1 MGRGWK
7 TKVLLALVAALI
19 VVAVKTPALDRARA
33 WGQGA
38 ERSVYVALAWP
49 VASGQ
54 GDLDYIAPVVTKGVP
69 RTGAQTWLIPWR
81 FWTRHG
87 TLWRDAQLHGRSG
100 ATVRTAMT
108 YGYGVLGLLLLVILT
123 KPLLSLAWRARTLKP
138 TGAGGTARWATWRDL
153 RRYRPRRGQAKV
165 MLGRLRGRVVA
176 LMGELMYLNV
186 LVVAPPGMG
195 KTSGLIIP
203 NLFAERG
210 DRARSWRRRARLGRG
225 LVITDLKGELA
236 RKTLGALSRTHRCVV
251 LDVYAPATSAAWN
264 PLAHVNTAAEV
275 REFVECWFKNT
286 GGTSTTDKYFDNSTM
301 LLMQAGI
308 LHLKEI
314 HRRDGRGEPTL
325 ADLRAFLQQGLDG
338 PARVTQALLDSPSRA
353 AYDVGSNFLAIAATN
368 DKIISGVFTDLPNR
382 LSVLQDDEVCAVTS
396 ANEIDYAALSDPTQ
410 RPTALYLV
418 LDPDRGQVLTAVF
431 FQQHFKAL
439 AAAAKAHG
447 GTLPRA
453 VYHYLDEFGN
463 CGTITNVSSAITTLR
478 AARGGFMLI
487 LQTLAQLGAAYGK
500 EGKETIMAGCAT
512 TLCLAGTSGED
523 AAYFSKEADK
533 QTAVSA
539 NAGES
544 KKLGAF
550 RPQHDNLGY
559 SEMATELIKPGEIR
573 TLPRDQMVVLSGN
586 APPMKLRQRAWY
598 PRRYRDNWWMRV
610 QAAMRPGAPWYA
622 PWRGEALTDAGPLR
636 ATPLA
641 VPALPASRPTSGA
654 EPAVPLVA
662 LDVDDAPAPAARTAP
677 TETTPTAAVATL
689 TPTTAGDPAPHT
701 THEPVAA
708 SDAAAAAPHNVA
720 VEGRVE
726 RQEQGQERMSR
737 RPVPPP
743 RPRASVSPPPPPP
756 PPRSRGAGS
765 RAPVPA
771 PTRPAGVS
779 PAAPASPW
787 DDVLQAVQ
795 GVQGAPGDGRGRD

>member
-7 TKVLLALVAALI
+7 TKLLLALVAALI
-19 VVAVKTPALDRARA
+19 VVAVKTPAIDRVQA
-33 WGQGA
+33 WGQGV
-38 ERSVYVALAWP
+38 ERGAYVALAWP
-49 VASGQ
+49 VASGLN
-54 GDLDYIAPVVTKGVP
+54 DLDYIAPVVTKGVP
-69 RTGAQTWLIPWR
+69 QKGAHTWLIPWR

-87 TLWRDAQLHGRSG
+87 TAWRYAQLHGRSG

-108 YGYGVLGLLLLVILT
+108 YGYGVLGLLLLLVLT
-123 KPLLSLAWRARTLKP
+123 KPLLYLAWRARTLKP
-138 TGAGGTARWATWRDL
+138 TGAGGTARWATWADL

-165 MLGRLRGRVVA
+165 MLGRLQGRVVA
-176 LMGELMYLNV
+176 LVGELMYLNV

-210 DRARSWRRRARLGRG
+210 DRARRWWRRARLGRS

-236 RKTLGALSRTHRCVV
+236 QKTLAALSRTHRCVV

-264 PLAHVNTAAEV
+264 PLAHVTTAAEV

-308 LHLKEI
+308 LHLKEV

-338 PARVTQALLDSPSRA
+338 PAKVTQALLDSPSRA
-353 AYDVGSNFLAIAATN
+353 AYEVGSNFLAIAATN

-382 LSVLQDDEVCAVTS
+382 LSVLQDDEVCAVTA
-396 ANEIDYAALSDPTQ
+396 ANEIDYAALCDPTQ

-439 AAAAKAHG
+439 ATAAKAHG

-463 CGTITNVSSAITTLR
+463 CGTITNLTGAITTLR

-487 LQTLAQLGAAYGK
+487 LQTLAQLVTAYGK

-512 TLCLAGTSGED
+512 KLCLAGTSGED

-586 APPMKLRQRAWY
+586 VAPMKLRQRAWY
-598 PRRYRDNWWMRV
+598 PWRYRDNWWMHV
-610 QAAMRPGAPWYA
+610 QAAMRQGAPWYA
-622 PWRGEALTDAGPLR
+622 PWRGARMTSAGPLR
-636 ATPLA
+636 ATPLVAPA
-641 VPALPASRPTSGA
+641 VPASRPASGI
-654 EPAVPLVA
+654 ESQGPLVA
-662 LDVDDAPAPAARTAP
+662 LDVGAPATPSAP
-677 TETTPTAAVATL
+677 TETTTVAAAVS
-689 TPTTAGDPAPHT
+689 PSTTGVRDTAPHMTHGPAASSDAGPPAPQT
-701 THEPVAA
+701 G
-708 SDAAAAAPHNVA
+708 AAAGQAAGA
-720 VEGRVE
+720 EGARPE
-726 RQEQGQERMSR
+726 SAPR

-743 RPRASVSPPPPPP
+743 RPRASGAPPAA
-756 PPRSRGAGS
+756 RARADGA
-765 RAPVPA
+765 RPTVPA
-771 PTRPAGVS
+771 PTRPATQ
-779 PAAPASPW
+779 ANPW
-787 DDVLQAVQ
+787 DGVLQA
-795 GVQGAPGDGRGRD
+795 APDDGRTDRDRD

>member
-7 TKVLLALVAALI
+7 TKLLLALVAALI
-19 VVAVKTPALDRARA
+19 VVAVKTPAINRARA

-38 ERSVYVALAWP
+38 EQGAYVALAWP
-49 VASGQ
+49 VASGLN
-54 GDLDYIAPVVTKGVP
+54 DLDYIAPVVTKGQP
-69 RTGAQTWLIPWR
+69 QTGAHTWLIPWR

-87 TLWRDAQLHGRSG
+87 TLWRYTQLHGRSG
-100 ATVRTAMT
+100 ATVRTVML
-108 YGYGVLGLLLLVILT
+108 YGYGVLGLLLLVLLN
-123 KPLLSLAWRARTLKP
+123 KPLLYLLWRARKLKP
-138 TGAGGTARWATWRDL
+138 TGAGGTARWAGWGDL
-153 RRYRPRRGQAKV
+153 RRYRPKRGQAKV
-165 MLGRLRGRVVA
+165 MLGRLQGRVVA
-176 LMGELMYLNV
+176 LVGELMYLNV

-203 NLFAERG
+203 NIFAERG
-210 DRARSWRRRARLGRG
+210 DRARSWWRRARLGRS

-236 RKTLGALSRTHRCVV
+236 RKTLAALSRTHRCVV

-308 LHLKEI
+308 LHLKEV

-338 PARVTQALLDSPSRA
+338 PARVTQALLESPSRA
-353 AYDVGSNFLAIAATN
+353 AYEVGSNFLAIAATN

-382 LSVLQDDEVCAVTS
+382 LSVLQDDEVCAVTA
-396 ANEIDYAALSDPTQ
+396 ANEIDYTALCDPTQ

-439 AAAAKAHG
+439 AAVAKAHG

-463 CGTITNVSSAITTLR
+463 CGTITNLTGAITTLR
-478 AARGGFMLI
+478 AARGGFLLI
-487 LQTLAQLGAAYGK
+487 LQTLAQLVTAYGK
-500 EGKETIMAGCAT
+500 EGKEIIMAGCAT
-512 TLCLAGTSGED
+512 KLCLAGTSGED

-559 SEMATELIKPGEIR
+559 SEMSTELIKPGEIR

-586 APPMKLRQRAWY
+586 ALPMTLRQRAWY
-598 PRRYRDNWWMRV
+598 PWRYRDNWWMHV
-610 QAAMRPGAPWYA
+610 QAAMRLGAPWYA
-622 PWRGEALTDAGPLR
+622 PWRGEPLTGAGPLR
-636 ATPLA
+636 TTPLVA
-641 VPALPASRPTSGA
+641 PVLPSSRPESGM
-654 EPAVPLVA
+654 ESQGPLVA
-662 LDVDDAPAPAARTAP
+662 LDVDAAPTPAAP
-677 TETTPTAAVATL
+677 VNAAVSPVAVTIA
-689 TPTTAGDPAPHT
+689 AGDPAPHT
-701 THEPVAA
+701 THEP
-708 SDAAAAAPHNVA
+708 AAPHNVA
-720 VEGRVE
+720 AEGRVE
-726 RQEQGQERMSR
+726 SQEQGQGRTSR

-743 RPRASVSPPPPPP
+743 RPRASVPPPP

-771 PTRPAGVS
+771 PAIPAGVS

-787 DDVLQAVQ
+787 DEVLQAVQ
-795 GVQGAPGDGRGRD
+795 DAPGDGRGRD

>member
-7 TKVLLALVAALI
+7 TKLLLALVAALI
-19 VVAVKTPALDRARA
+19 VVAVKTPAIDRVQA
-33 WGQGA
+33 WGQGV
-38 ERSVYVALAWP
+38 ERGAYVALAWP
-49 VASGQ
+49 VASGLN
-54 GDLDYIAPVVTKGVP
+54 DLDYIAPVVTKGVP
-69 RTGAQTWLIPWR
+69 QKGAHTWLIPWR

-87 TLWRDAQLHGRSG
+87 TAWRYAQLHGRSG

-108 YGYGVLGLLLLVILT
+108 YGYGVLGLLLLLVLT
-123 KPLLSLAWRARTLKP
+123 KPLLYLAWRARKLKP
-138 TGAGGTARWATWRDL
+138 TGAGGTARWATWADL
-153 RRYRPRRGQAKV
+153 RRYRPKRGQAKV
-165 MLGRLRGRVVA
+165 MLGRLQGRVVA
-176 LMGELMYLNV
+176 LVGELMYLNV

-210 DRARSWRRRARLGRG
+210 DRARRWWRRARLGRS

-236 RKTLGALSRTHRCVV
+236 QKTLAALSRTHRCVV

-264 PLAHVNTAAEV
+264 PLAHVTTAAEV

-308 LHLKEI
+308 LHLKEV

-325 ADLRAFLQQGLDG
+325 AALRAFLQQGIDG

-353 AYDVGSNFLAIAATN
+353 AYEVGSNFLAIAATN

-382 LSVLQDDEVCAVTS
+382 LSVLQDDEVCAVTA
-396 ANEIDYAALSDPTQ
+396 ANEIDYAALCDPTQ

-463 CGTITNVSSAITTLR
+463 CGTITNVASAITTLR
-478 AARGGFMLI
+478 AARGGFLLI
-487 LQTLAQLGAAYGK
+487 LQTLAQLVTAYGK
-500 EGKETIMAGCAT
+500 EGKEIIMAGCAT
-512 TLCLAGTSGED
+512 KLCLAGTSGED

-559 SEMATELIKPGEIR
+559 SEMSTELIKPGEIR

-586 APPMKLRQRAWY
+586 TLPMTLRQRAWY
-598 PRRYRDNWWMRV
+598 PWRYRDNWWMHV
-610 QAAMRPGAPWYA
+610 QAAMRLGAPWYA
-622 PWRGEALTDAGPLR
+622 PWRGEPLTGAGPLR
-636 ATPLA
+636 ATPLVA
-641 VPALPASRPTSGA
+641 PVLPSSRPESGM
-654 EPAVPLVA
+654 ESQGPLVA
-662 LDVDDAPAPAARTAP
+662 LDVDAAPKPTSAAPVN
-677 TETTPTAAVATL
+677 AAVSPVAVTIA
-689 TPTTAGDPAPHT
+689 AGDPAPHT
-701 THEPVAA
+701 THEPTV
-708 SDAAAAAPHNVA
+708 PHNVA
-720 VEGRVE
+720 AEGRVE
-726 RQEQGQERMSR
+726 SQEQGQGRTSR

-743 RPRASVSPPPPPP
+743 RPRASVPPPP

-771 PTRPAGVS
+771 PAIPAGVS
-779 PAAPASPW
+779 LAAPASPW
-787 DDVLQAVQ
+787 DEVLQAVQ
-795 GVQGAPGDGRGRD
+795 DAPGDGRGRD

>member
-7 TKVLLALVAALI
+7 TKLLLALGAALI
-19 VVAVKTPALDRARA
+19 VVAIKTPAIDRARA

-38 ERSVYVALAWP
+38 ARGAYVALAWP
-49 VASGQ
+49 VASGLN
-54 GDLDYIAPVVTKGVP
+54 DLDYIAPVVTKGVP
-69 RTGAQTWLIPWR
+69 QKEKGAHAWLIPWR

-87 TLWRDAQLHGRSG
+87 TTWRYTQLHGRSG
-100 ATVRTAMT
+100 ATVRTVML
-108 YGYGVLGLLLLVILT
+108 YGYGVLGLLLLLVLT
-123 KPLLSLAWRARTLKP
+123 KPLLYLLWRARTLKP
-138 TGAGGTARWATWRDL
+138 TGAGGTARWAGWGDL
-153 RRYRPRRGQAKV
+153 RRYRPKRGQAKV
-165 MLGRLRGRVVA
+165 MLGRLQGRVVA
-176 LMGELMYLNV
+176 LVGELMYLNV

-210 DRARSWRRRARLGRG
+210 DRARSWWRRARLGRS

-236 RKTLGALSRTHRCVV
+236 RKTLAALSRTHRCVV

-264 PLAHVNTAAEV
+264 PLAHINTAAEV

-308 LHLKEI
+308 LHLKEV

-325 ADLRAFLQQGLDG
+325 AALRAFLQQGLDG
-338 PARVTQALLDSPSRA
+338 PARVTQALLDSPSSA
-353 AYDVGSNFLAIAATN
+353 AYEVGSNFLAIAATN

-396 ANEIDYAALSDPTQ
+396 ANEIDYAALCDPTQ

-447 GTLPRA
+447 GILPRA

-463 CGTITNVSSAITTLR
+463 CGTITNLTSAITTLR
-478 AARGGFMLI
+478 AARGGFLLI
-487 LQTLAQLGAAYGK
+487 LQTLAQLVTAYGK

-512 TLCLAGTSGED
+512 KLCLAGTSGED

-533 QTAVSA
+533 QTSVSA

-573 TLPRDQMVVLSGN
+573 TLPRDRMVVLSGN
-586 APPMKLRQRAWY
+586 VPPMRLRQRAWY
-598 PRRYRDNWWMRV
+598 PWRYRDNWWMHV
-610 QAAMRPGAPWYA
+610 QAAMRLGVPWYA
-622 PWRGEALTDAGPLR
+622 PWRGEPLTGAGPLR
-636 ATPLA
+636 VTPLVA
-641 VPALPASRPTSGA
+641 PALPASRPEPGA
-654 EPAVPLVA
+654 EPAGPLVA
-662 LDVDDAPAPAARTAP
+662 LDVDAAPAPAARTAP
-677 TETTPTAAVATL
+677 TETATVVTVAA
-689 TPTTAGDPAPHT
+689 PASAAPSDAVPHT
-701 THEPVAA
+701 THEPAA
-708 SDAAAAAPHNVA
+708 SSDAASAVPHNVA

-726 RQEQGQERMSR
+726 SQERGQERKPR

-743 RPRASVSPPPPPP
+743 RPRASVPPPPPP
-756 PPRSRGAGS
+756 QARGAGS
-765 RAPVPA
+765 RSPVPVPA
-771 PTRPAGVS
+771 IPAGVS
-779 PAAPASPW
+779 PAGAASPW
-787 DDVLQAVQ
+787 DDVLQ